1 MDQIFFQK
9 ILDSKK
15 NYHVKTKQKS
25 LNIKT
30 KIIFARMRMRHV
42 TAINTSLH

>member
-15 NYHVKTKQKS
+15 NYHVKQNKN